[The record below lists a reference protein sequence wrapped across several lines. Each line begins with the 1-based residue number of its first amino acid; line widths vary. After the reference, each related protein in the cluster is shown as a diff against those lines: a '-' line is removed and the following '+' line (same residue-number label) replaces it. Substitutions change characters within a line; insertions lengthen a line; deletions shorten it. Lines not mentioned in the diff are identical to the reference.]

1 MFTCLG
7 QHLIVKMSVRRPL
20 MIDPQSQAN
29 TWIRSLEAENKLVVL
44 KLNDSDFVLKLETAV
59 RNGVPVLLEN
69 IEETL
74 DASFD
79 FLLSKITFKHSKTT
93 KLFLY

>member
-1 MFTCLG
+1 
-7 QHLIVKMSVRRPL
+7 

-29 TWIRSLEAENKLVVL
+29 TWIRSLEEENKLVVL
-44 KLNDSDFVLKLETAV
+44 KLNDSDFVLQLETAV

-79 FLLSKITFKHSKTT
+79 FLLGKITFKHSTLSIT
-93 KLFLY
+93 MS

>member
-1 MFTCLG
+1 
-7 QHLIVKMSVRRPL
+7 

-29 TWIRSLEAENKLVVL
+29 TWIRSLEEENKLVVL
-44 KLNDSDFVLKLETAV
+44 KLNDSDFVLQLETSV

-79 FLLSKITFKHSKTT
+79 FLLGKITFKHSTLNIT
-93 KLFLY
+93 MS